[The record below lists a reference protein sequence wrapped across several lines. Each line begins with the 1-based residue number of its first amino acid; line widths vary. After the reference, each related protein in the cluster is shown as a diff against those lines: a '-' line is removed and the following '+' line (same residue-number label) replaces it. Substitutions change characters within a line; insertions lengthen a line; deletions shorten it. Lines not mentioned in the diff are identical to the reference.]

1 MSYDAPPGA
10 GGIRRLAVQGCQLEN
25 NPPDWASWA
34 TEPVTHRPPPSW
46 PGHPAELYSFQRV
59 RSMRQ
64 HGTSLLNR
72 YAREPCDKIGQLRSV
87 FKVLKESGNRHASP
101 TEYPGTTDFLRV
113 APHGRASR
121 PVVHDV
127 TLRLQQASFNLA
139 DHSLVE
145 QRAAPRR
152 WGVVTRSRPTALQYG
167 LGMQAVNKKTFE
179 ISRMVGR
186 VFGSQPPHSDRT
198 AYTGHE
204 LLAEEGDPHGKPDI
218 WGRQPLI
225 RSGDR
230 YGYRH

>member
-46 PGHPAELYSFQRV
+46 PGHPAELYGLQRV
-59 RSMRQ
+59 RSMLQ

-113 APHGRASR
+113 ALHGRASR

-145 QRAAPRR
+145 QRAAHVGGALSPAQGRLRFSMASACRQSIKKLLRFPEWSVACSAASRLTRIALRTPVTNSWQRR
-152 WGVVTRSRPTALQYG
+152 ATRMANPTSG
-167 LGMQAVNKKTFE
+167 
-179 ISRMVGR
+179 
-186 VFGSQPPHSDRT
+186 
-198 AYTGHE
+198 
-204 LLAEEGDPHGKPDI
+204 EGN
-218 WGRQPLI
+218 L
-225 RSGDR
+225 
-230 YGYRH
+230 